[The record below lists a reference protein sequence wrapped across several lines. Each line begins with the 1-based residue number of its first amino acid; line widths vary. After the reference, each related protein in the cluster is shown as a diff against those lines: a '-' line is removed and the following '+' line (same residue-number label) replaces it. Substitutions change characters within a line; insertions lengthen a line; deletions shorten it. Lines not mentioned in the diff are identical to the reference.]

1 MRRVQMPKTKFLA
14 RVGSVLDLFGA
25 ARRSAAALEAHR
37 APKARDLETLGID
50 PAAFRSIGH

>member
-1 MRRVQMPKTKFLA
+1 MPKTKFLA